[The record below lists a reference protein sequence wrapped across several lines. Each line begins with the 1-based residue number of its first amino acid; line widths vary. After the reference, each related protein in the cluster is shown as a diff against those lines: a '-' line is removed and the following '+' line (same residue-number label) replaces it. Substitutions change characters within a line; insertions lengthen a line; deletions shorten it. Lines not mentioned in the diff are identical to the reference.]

1 MSERP
6 GARADDP
13 QNYLHGRSFAGS
25 LGYRRAGLRL
35 GRGRRARLLAVV
47 FYDEISRAEASE
59 DLAKLGLGHAIAHEI
74 GHLLLRSSAHSVS
87 GVMRAAWGDTER
99 RLAASGC
106 LLFLPEQ
113 SRSTRTEVLARM
125 SLQQALKDRDN
136 GAAKLS
142 AMRQP

>member
-1 MSERP
+1 LDTAARGFASAVGGER
-6 GARADDP
+6 
-13 QNYLHGRSFAGS
+13 
-25 LGYRRAGLRL
+25 GYY
-35 GRGRRARLLAVV
+35 AVV